1 MLRIRQNFREAAS
14 RKQRWMTYRKA
25 VIFRLLLSLPLSIK
39 ENSELSSIKALWASA
54 RSLSSTVRETGLR
67 RYHDKPWRGAFVCG
81 KPEAGTVNLPS
92 RKQWR
97 MSPFLCL

>member
-1 MLRIRQNFREAAS
+1 MDDLPKGGDIPLAAFTAAVYKRKLRIEFNQS
-14 RKQRWMTYRKA
+14 
-25 VIFRLLLSLPLSIK
+25 
-39 ENSELSSIKALWASA
+39 ALGER